1 MSAPSPQ
8 PSAQTAQ
15 REFVTFGPVQL
26 NVVDR
31 DRSVAW
37 WRDLIGLQLISER
50 DGPAE
55 LGIEG
60 TPLVVLRA
68 TATSPVRRGCI
79 GLYHLA
85 IYPPNEPELARV
97 LARLQQSGHSFGTT
111 DHAVA
116 KSLYVNDP
124 DGIGLEIAIETPERV
139 KLVRWPETETEPV
152 IIAADGRR
160 RGGVEPL
167 DVDQLLAALPDGD
180 LTRPLPPGTKVGHV
194 NLHVPDLKAAYSFYR
209 DRLGFLQSNYAPL
222 AGFGDLGAG
231 IPLTHRIAVN
241 TWQGIGAPPRPK
253 GMAGMDHFTLRF
265 DSLER
270 LREVLTRLEG
280 VEQLR
285 EDYVT
290 WDRPGEV
297 LRRADGVERRGRN
310 DVVRDPAGNR
320 IVLTA
325 A

>member
-37 WRDLIGLQLISER
+37 WRDVAGLQVLEEH
-50 DGPAE
+50 DGSVQ
-55 LGIEG
+55 LGAGGE
-60 TPLVVLRA
+60 TLVVLRGDA
-68 TATSPVRRGCI
+68 VSPVRRGYS

-85 IYPPNEPELARV
+85 IYPPSEAELARA
-97 LARLQQSGHSFGTT
+97 LARVRQSHELMGAT

-116 KSLYVNDP
+116 KSIYVNDP

-139 KLVRWPETETEPV
+139 RSVRWAETETEPEIV
-152 IIAADGRR
+152 DAQGRW

-167 DVDQLLAALPDGD
+167 DVELLLRALTDD
-180 LTRPLPPGTKVGHV
+180 DFARPLPPGTKVGHV
-194 NLHVPDLKAAYSFYR
+194 NLHVPDLSEAYSFYR

-222 AGFGDLGAG
+222 VGFGDLSAG

-241 TWQGIGAPPRPK
+241 TWQGEGAPPRPA
-253 GMAGMDHFTLRF
+253 GTAGMDHFTLRF
-265 DSLER
+265 DSRQRLEQ
-270 LREVLTRLEG
+270 VLARLEG
-280 VEQLR
+280 VERQ
-285 EDYVT
+285 
-290 WDRPGEV
+290 G
-297 LRRADGVERRGRN
+297 DGYLAH
-310 DVVRDPAGNR
+310 DPAGNAM
-320 IVLTA
+320 LLSA
-325 A
+325 